1 MTLQVKHLM
10 HREVVKIHPETTV
23 EKLDKMLSE
32 RRISGVPVVDED
44 MRVVGI
50 VSQTDIV
57 RLISKELVH
66 SGGFYDGPVAYSKP
80 TDDLAQELRRK
91 TVGEIM
97 ERRIHSVA
105 PDDDI
110 SRAAALMN
118 RLRIHRLLV
127 LDGGRVVGILSSIDL
142 VKILENVDF
151 IDSYYGL
158 LREKSVKS
166 S

>member
-10 HREVVKIHPETTV
+10 HRDVVKIHPETTV

-50 VSQTDIV
+50 VSKTDIV

-66 SGGFYDGPVAYSKP
+66 SGDFYDGPVAFGKP
-80 TDDLAQELRRK
+80 TDHLAQELRRK

-127 LDGGRVVGILSSIDL
+127 LDGRRVVGILSSIDL

-158 LREKSVKS
+158 LREKSVK
-166 S
+166 